1 MRTKL
6 LILAAA
12 CSLAASAQQVEIT
25 SRQQLLKGTESGICN
40 PVLSADGQKLLFTHA
55 DYKGLK
61 LYDFSSDVTTTIAT
75 DDMAGFHPSFS
86 RDGKSVYFLSQ
97 TREDMRGYREVK
109 AYNLEARTSM
119 AVTEKARGMQAPVAV
134 DGGFAAVSDNGR
146 KLKADRKGG
155 TYVYA
160 RGAQLIVVRNGKEQ
174 QLQPVAT
181 DHTYMWES
189 LSPDGNKI
197 LFYAGGKGAYV
208 CDLEGNVLAS
218 LGRYA
223 APRWA
228 GNDYVVAENATVDG
242 HQYESCQIMLLKAD
256 GSFKYALTK
265 PETMTMNPSA
275 SANGSRIAYNTIDG
289 RLFVMDI
296 KISE

>member
-1 MRTKL
+1 M
-6 LILAAA
+6 
-12 CSLAASAQQVEIT
+12 
-25 SRQQLLKGTESGICN
+25 
-40 PVLSADGQKLLFTHA
+40 
-55 DYKGLK
+55 
-61 LYDFSSDVTTTIAT
+61 
-75 DDMAGFHPSFS
+75 
-86 RDGKSVYFLSQ
+86 
-97 TREDMRGYREVK
+97 
-109 AYNLEARTSM
+109 
-119 AVTEKARGMQAPVAV
+119 
-134 DGGFAAVSDNGR
+134 
-146 KLKADRKGG
+146 
-155 TYVYA
+155 
-160 RGAQLIVVRNGKEQ
+160 
-174 QLQPVAT
+174 
-181 DHTYMWES
+181 ES

-218 LGRYA
+218 LGRYE

-228 GNDYVVAENATVDG
+228 GNDYVVAESATNDG

>member
-97 TREDMRGYREVK
+97 TREDMRVYREVK
-109 AYNLEARTSM
+109 AYNLEARTSI

-189 LSPDGNKI
+189 LPSR
-197 LFYAGGKGAYV
+197 AHT
-208 CDLEGNVLAS
+208 C
-218 LGRYA
+218 
-223 APRWA
+223 
-228 GNDYVVAENATVDG
+228 AT
-242 HQYESCQIMLLKAD
+242 LKATCWHRSD
-256 GSFKYALTK
+256 AMRLRAGLAT
-265 PETMTMNPSA
+265 TMWLPRTPQTTATSM
-275 SANGSRIAYNTIDG
+275 SRA
-289 RLFVMDI
+289 RLCF
-296 KISE
+296 

>member
-1 MRTKL
+1 M
-6 LILAAA
+6 
-12 CSLAASAQQVEIT
+12 
-25 SRQQLLKGTESGICN
+25 LKGTESGICN

-97 TREDMRGYREVK
+97 TREDMRVYREVK
-109 AYNLEARTSM
+109 AYNLEARTSI

-181 DHTYMWES
+181 DHTYMWE
-189 LSPDGNKI
+189 
-197 LFYAGGKGAYV
+197 
-208 CDLEGNVLAS
+208 
-218 LGRYA
+218 
-223 APRWA
+223 
-228 GNDYVVAENATVDG
+228 
-242 HQYESCQIMLLKAD
+242 
-256 GSFKYALTK
+256 
-265 PETMTMNPSA
+265 
-275 SANGSRIAYNTIDG
+275 
-289 RLFVMDI
+289 
-296 KISE
+296 

>member
-97 TREDMRGYREVK
+97 TREDMRVYREVK

-146 KLKADRKGG
+146 KLKADRK
-155 TYVYA
+155 
-160 RGAQLIVVRNGKEQ
+160 
-174 QLQPVAT
+174 
-181 DHTYMWES
+181 
-189 LSPDGNKI
+189 
-197 LFYAGGKGAYV
+197 
-208 CDLEGNVLAS
+208 
-218 LGRYA
+218 
-223 APRWA
+223 
-228 GNDYVVAENATVDG
+228 
-242 HQYESCQIMLLKAD
+242 
-256 GSFKYALTK
+256 
-265 PETMTMNPSA
+265 
-275 SANGSRIAYNTIDG
+275 
-289 RLFVMDI
+289 
-296 KISE
+296 

>member
-97 TREDMRGYREVK
+97 TREDMRVYREVK
-109 AYNLEARTSM
+109 AYNLRPAHRLLSLKKPAECRLRWLST
-119 AVTEKARGMQAPVAV
+119 AVLPL
-134 DGGFAAVSDNGR
+134 S
-146 KLKADRKGG
+146 
-155 TYVYA
+155 
-160 RGAQLIVVRNGKEQ
+160 
-174 QLQPVAT
+174 AT
-181 DHTYMWES
+181 MD
-189 LSPDGNKI
+189 
-197 LFYAGGKGAYV
+197 
-208 CDLEGNVLAS
+208 
-218 LGRYA
+218 
-223 APRWA
+223 
-228 GNDYVVAENATVDG
+228 
-242 HQYESCQIMLLKAD
+242 
-256 GSFKYALTK
+256 
-265 PETMTMNPSA
+265 
-275 SANGSRIAYNTIDG
+275 AN
-289 RLFVMDI
+289 
-296 KISE
+296 

>member
-61 LYDFSSDVTTTIAT
+61 LYDFNSDVTTTIAT

-97 TREDMRGYREVK
+97 TREDMRVYREVK

-146 KLKADRKGG
+146 KLKADHKGG
-155 TYVYA
+155 QPE
-160 RGAQLIVVRNGKEQ
+160 GADGKQGYRKEKRPDDFVFNGQEYRTAHRN
-174 QLQPVAT
+174 T
-181 DHTYMWES
+181 
-189 LSPDGNKI
+189 
-197 LFYAGGKGAYV
+197 
-208 CDLEGNVLAS
+208 
-218 LGRYA
+218 
-223 APRWA
+223 
-228 GNDYVVAENATVDG
+228 
-242 HQYESCQIMLLKAD
+242 ESCHYRIKKGLQI
-256 GSFKYALTK
+256 
-265 PETMTMNPSA
+265 
-275 SANGSRIAYNTIDG
+275 G
-289 RLFVMDI
+289 RAHV
-296 KISE
+296 